1 MSSTTPR
8 NQTKKKSLFER
19 FGSVIP
25 NFSNIR
31 SRFRRNQT
39 VKVTAPQTAP
49 RTAEDIELK
58 DYKTLMEAG
67 PQKVK
72 DAFKFDI
79 EKLKVQDESSEEFIK
94 KLRKELF
101 SINKEIAREK
111 DRAKIKQLQLTR
123 RDIIKTIQDTQKLI
137 NHIKSVQSG
146 ERRSVA
152 RLERTQRQIS
162 AQMQAA
168 TKNLEKARADGKAY
182 SESISTRTRTR
193 KKGTGGMKK
202 RRKYKKRY

>member
-19 FGSVIP
+19 FGITL
-25 NFSNIR
+25 SNIR
-31 SRFRRNQT
+31 SQFRRNKT
-39 VKVTAPQTAP
+39 VKVTAP
-49 RTAEDIELK
+49 RTAEEIQLEDN
-58 DYKTLMEAG
+58 KTLQKAG

-72 DAFKFDI
+72 DAFNFDI
-79 EKLKVQDESSEEFIK
+79 KNLAVQGESSEEFIK
-94 KLRKELF
+94 KLQKDLF
-101 SINKEIAREK
+101 NINREIDGEK
-111 DRAKIKQLQLTR
+111 DRAKIKQLQLSRREIKRTI
-123 RDIIKTIQDTQKLI
+123 RDIEKLI
-137 NHIKSVQSG
+137 NQTKTVQSG

-152 RLERTQRQIS
+152 KLERTQRQID

-168 TKNLEKARADGKAY
+168 TRRLENALAEGQAY
-182 SESISTRTRTR
+182 SARTR